1 MGSDRIGYEEVHGG
15 HGVGAPNEDG
25 IKVLDF
31 ATAYQMRI
39 LNTSYQKR
47 KNKNKN
53 KKFIVDPNTNS
64 YIIQIHQINQ

>member
-1 MGSDRIGYEEVHGG
+1 MKKFIHGG
-15 HGVGAPNEDG
+15 HGVGASNEDG

-47 KNKNKN
+47 KNHFVAVVGEKPKST
-53 KKFIVDPNTNS
+53 IS
-64 YIIQIHQINQ
+64 C

>member
-1 MGSDRIGYEEVHGG
+1 MVAGDLNGHVGCDRIGYEEVHGG

-39 LNTSYQKR
+39 LNT
-47 KNKNKN
+47 
-53 KKFIVDPNTNS
+53 
-64 YIIQIHQINQ
+64 